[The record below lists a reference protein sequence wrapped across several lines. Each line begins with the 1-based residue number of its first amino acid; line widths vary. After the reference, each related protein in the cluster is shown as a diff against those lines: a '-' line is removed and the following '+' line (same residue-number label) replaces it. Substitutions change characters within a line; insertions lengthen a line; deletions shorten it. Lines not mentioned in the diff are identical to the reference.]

1 MKPIDPR
8 LFRYSRSSRGF
19 TLSSVAIALLGAT
32 LSILQSAFLAYFIV
46 QVFVEKKTLDFL
58 TPTLI
63 SIGVIYLC
71 KALLNY
77 ISERI
82 AAVASAAIRRELRD
96 KLVDHLLSGKV
107 DYKNG
112 PAKLSLLA
120 TRGIDNLDLYFS
132 KFIPQL
138 FIASVVPIFVGIAI
152 TTQDFI
158 SGIVLILTVPLIPV
172 FGMLIGRFT
181 AAATEKKWQSLSLLS
196 GYFLDLISGLQTLKV
211 YGRAKYQVARLKQVN
226 DKYRQ
231 ETMKVLRI
239 SFLSSL
245 ALELIATLSVAL
257 IAVTIGLRLIDGNIS
272 LQTGLFV
279 LILAPEVYWPIRQV
293 ATHFHAATDGV
304 EAADQIFNI
313 LGDKEVV
320 DKVKIQKFD
329 FIIWSDL
336 IVEFENRSKVKVPA
350 GRIEN
355 KAVNLIVGPSGAGKS
370 TLIQIL
376 LGFQENYSGD
386 VWVKDGENSINLKYI
401 DKQSWQKLISWMPQE
416 PHFPVLSVLNTL
428 QLADPK
434 QSTEQLLE
442 TLETVGLDLSQL
454 PQAEQTKLGTLL
466 EQLSIGQKRK
476 IALARALIKPAQLLI
491 LDEPT
496 ASVDKESQER
506 IDNLIRTLAQNGKM
520 VLVVSHRSQSL
531 LTADSVLDFDHKV
544 MV

>member
-58 TPTLI
+58 TPTLV

-96 KLVDHLLSGKV
+96 KMVDHLLSGKV

-181 AAATEKKWQSLSLLS
+181 AGATEKKWQSLSLLS
-196 GYFLDLISGLQTLKV
+196 GYFLDLITGLQTLKV

-257 IAVTIGLRLIDGNIS
+257 IAVTIGLRLVDGNIS

-329 FIIWSDL
+329 FIIWNDL
-336 IVEFENRSKVKVPA
+336 IVEFENRSKVRIPA
-350 GRIEN
+350 GSIEN
-355 KAVNLIVGPSGAGKS
+355 KAVNLIIGPSGAGKS

-376 LGFQENYSGD
+376 LGFQENYGGD
-386 VWVKDGENSINLKYI
+386 VWVKDGENSINLKDI

-428 QLADPK
+428 QLADPM
-434 QSTEQLLE
+434 QSTDQLLE

-506 IDNLIRTLAQNGKM
+506 IDNLIRTSAQNGQM

>member
-1 MKPIDPR
+1 
-8 LFRYSRSSRGF
+8 
-19 TLSSVAIALLGAT
+19 LLGAI

-71 KALLNY
+71 KAILNY

-107 DYKNG
+107 NYKNG

-158 SGIVLILTVPLIPV
+158 SGIVLILTLPLIPV

-181 AAATEKKWQSLSLLS
+181 AGATERKWQSLSLLS

-257 IAVTIGLRLIDGNIS
+257 MAVTIGLRLVDGNIS

-293 ATHFHAATDGV
+293 AMHFHAATDGV

-313 LGDKEVV
+313 LGDQEVV
-320 DKVKIQKFD
+320 EKVKIDKFD

-336 IVEFENRSKVKVPA
+336 IVNFENRSKVKVPA

-376 LGFQENYSGD
+376 LGFQENYGGD
-386 VWVKDGENSINLKYI
+386 VWVKDGENSINLKDI
-401 DKQSWQKLISWMPQE
+401 DKLSWQKLISWMPQE

>member
-1 MKPIDPR
+1 
-8 LFRYSRSSRGF
+8 
-19 TLSSVAIALLGAT
+19 LLGAT

-58 TPTLI
+58 TPTLV

-181 AAATEKKWQSLSLLS
+181 AGATEKKWQSLSLLS
-196 GYFLDLISGLQTLKV
+196 GYFLDLITGLQTLKV

-376 LGFQENYSGD
+376 LGFQENYGGD
-386 VWVKDGENSINLKYI
+386 VWVKDGENSINLKDI

-434 QSTEQLLE
+434 QSKDQLLE

-506 IDNLIRTLAQNGKM
+506 IDNLIRTSAQNGQM

-531 LTADSVLDFDHKV
+531 LTADSVLDFDHNV

>member
-1 MKPIDPR
+1 VKPIDPR

-19 TLSSVAIALLGAT
+19 TLSSDAIALLGAT

-58 TPTLI
+58 TPTLV

-181 AAATEKKWQSLSLLS
+181 AGATEKKWQSLSLLS
-196 GYFLDLISGLQTLKV
+196 GYFLDLITGLQTLKV

-257 IAVTIGLRLIDGNIS
+257 IAVTIGLRLVDGNIS

-313 LGDKEVV
+313 LGDKEVA

-329 FIIWSDL
+329 FIIWNDL
-336 IVEFENRSKVKVPA
+336 IVEFENRSKVRIPA
-350 GRIEN
+350 GSIEN
-355 KAVNLIVGPSGAGKS
+355 KAVNLIIGPSGAGKS

-376 LGFQENYSGD
+376 LGFQENYGGD
-386 VWVKDGENSINLKYI
+386 VWVKDGENSINLKDI

-428 QLADPK
+428 QLADPM
-434 QSTEQLLE
+434 QSTDQLLE

-496 ASVDKESQER
+496 ASVDKKSQER
-506 IDNLIRTLAQNGKM
+506 IDNLIRTSAQNGQM

>member
-1 MKPIDPR
+1 VKPIDPR

-58 TPTLI
+58 TPTLV

-71 KALLNY
+71 KSLLNY

-181 AAATEKKWQSLSLLS
+181 AGATEKKWQSLSLLS
-196 GYFLDLISGLQTLKV
+196 GYFLDLITGLQTLKV

-257 IAVTIGLRLIDGNIS
+257 IAVTIGLRLVDGNIS

-376 LGFQENYSGD
+376 LGFQENYGGD
-386 VWVKDGENSINLKYI
+386 VWVKDGENSINLKDI

-434 QSTEQLLE
+434 QSKDQLLE

-506 IDNLIRTLAQNGKM
+506 IDNLIRTSAQNGQM

-531 LTADSVLDFDHKV
+531 LTADSVLDFDHNV

>member
-1 MKPIDPR
+1 M
-8 LFRYSRSSRGF
+8 
-19 TLSSVAIALLGAT
+19 
-32 LSILQSAFLAYFIV
+32 
-46 QVFVEKKTLDFL
+46 
-58 TPTLI
+58 
-63 SIGVIYLC
+63 
-71 KALLNY
+71 
-77 ISERI
+77 
-82 AAVASAAIRRELRD
+82 
-96 KLVDHLLSGKV
+96 VDHLLSGKV

-181 AAATEKKWQSLSLLS
+181 ASATEKKWQSLSLLS
-196 GYFLDLISGLQTLKV
+196 GYFLDLITGLQTLKV

-257 IAVTIGLRLIDGNIS
+257 IAVTIGLRLVDGNIS

-313 LGDKEVV
+313 LGNKEVV

-355 KAVNLIVGPSGAGKS
+355 KAVNLIIGPSGAGKS

-376 LGFQENYSGD
+376 LGFQENYGGD
-386 VWVKDGENSINLKYI
+386 VWVKDGENSINLKDI

-428 QLADPK
+428 QLADPM
-434 QSTEQLLE
+434 QSKDQLLK

-506 IDNLIRTLAQNGKM
+506 IDNLIRTSAQNGQM

>member
-293 ATHFHAATDGV
+293 AMHFHAATDGV

-320 DKVKIQKFD
+320 NKVKIQKFD

-386 VWVKDGENSINLKYI
+386 VWVKDGENSINLKDI

-434 QSTEQLLE
+434 QSTDQLLGI
-442 TLETVGLDLSQL
+442 LETVGLDLSQL

-531 LTADSVLDFDHKV
+531 LTADSVLDFDNRV
-544 MV
+544 VV

>member
-257 IAVTIGLRLIDGNIS
+257 IAVTIGLRLVDGNIS

-293 ATHFHAATDGV
+293 AMHFHAATDGV

-313 LGDKEVV
+313 LGDQEVV
-320 DKVKIQKFD
+320 EKVKIDKFD

-336 IVEFENRSKVKVPA
+336 IVNFENRSKVKVPA

-376 LGFQENYSGD
+376 LGFQENYGGN
-386 VWVKDGENSINLKYI
+386 VWVKDGENSINLKDI
-401 DKQSWQKLISWMPQE
+401 DKLSWQKLISWMPQE

>member
-386 VWVKDGENSINLKYI
+386 VWVKDGENSINLKDI

-434 QSTEQLLE
+434 QSTDQLLGI
-442 TLETVGLDLSQL
+442 LETVGLDLSQL

-496 ASVDKESQER
+496 ASVDIESQER
-506 IDNLIRTLAQNGKM
+506 IDNLIRTSAQNGQM

-531 LTADSVLDFDHKV
+531 LTAHSVLDFDNKV

>member
-46 QVFVEKKTLDFL
+46 QVFVEKKTLEFL
-58 TPTLI
+58 TPTLV

-138 FIASVVPIFVGIAI
+138 FIASVVPILVGIAI

-181 AAATEKKWQSLSLLS
+181 AGATEKKWQSLSLLS

-257 IAVTIGLRLIDGNIS
+257 IAVTIGLRLVDGNIS

-329 FIIWSDL
+329 FIIWNDL
-336 IVEFENRSKVKVPA
+336 IVEFENRSKVKIPA

-355 KAVNLIVGPSGAGKS
+355 KAVNLIIGPSGAGKS

-376 LGFQENYSGD
+376 LGFQENYGGD
-386 VWVKDGENSINLKYI
+386 VWVKDGENSINLKDI

-428 QLADPK
+428 QLADPQ
-434 QSTEQLLE
+434 QSKGQLLE

-506 IDNLIRTLAQNGKM
+506 IDNLIRTSAQNGQM

>member
-1 MKPIDPR
+1 
-8 LFRYSRSSRGF
+8 
-19 TLSSVAIALLGAT
+19 
-32 LSILQSAFLAYFIV
+32 
-46 QVFVEKKTLDFL
+46 
-58 TPTLI
+58 
-63 SIGVIYLC
+63 
-71 KALLNY
+71 
-77 ISERI
+77 
-82 AAVASAAIRRELRD
+82 
-96 KLVDHLLSGKV
+96 
-107 DYKNG
+107 
-112 PAKLSLLA
+112 
-120 TRGIDNLDLYFS
+120 
-132 KFIPQL
+132 
-138 FIASVVPIFVGIAI
+138 
-152 TTQDFI
+152 
-158 SGIVLILTVPLIPV
+158 
-172 FGMLIGRFT
+172 
-181 AAATEKKWQSLSLLS
+181 
-196 GYFLDLISGLQTLKV
+196 
-211 YGRAKYQVARLKQVN
+211 
-226 DKYRQ
+226 
-231 ETMKVLRI
+231 
-239 SFLSSL
+239 L

-386 VWVKDGENSINLKYI
+386 VWVKDGENSINLKDI

-434 QSTEQLLE
+434 QSTDQLLGI
-442 TLETVGLDLSQL
+442 LETVGLDLSQL

-496 ASVDKESQER
+496 ASVDIESQER
-506 IDNLIRTLAQNGKM
+506 IDNLIRTSAQNGQM

-531 LTADSVLDFDHKV
+531 LTADSVLDFDNRV
-544 MV
+544 VV